1 MEIGSIILASALL
14 LIGLMTGIFFT
25 WSNAVKPGIG
35 KLSDLEYLRAL
46 KSMNRAILNNT
57 FKIIFLG
64 AIISVGL
71 LPVFY
76 FNLYSQNVFWLFLF
90 ALIIYSIGVF
100 GVTLIGNIP
109 LNELLDKTKLES
121 ISLEEIKSLRRT
133 IEIRWN
139 NLNLIRCISSAITF
153 LILVYSTQL
162 IN

>member
-153 LILVYSTQL
+153 LLLVYSTKL

>member
-1 MEIGSIILASALL
+1 MEIGSIIFASALL
-14 LIGLMTGIFFT
+14 LTGLMTGIFFT

-71 LPVFY
+71 LPVLY

>member
-14 LIGLMTGIFFT
+14 LTGLMTGIFFT
-25 WSNAVKPGIG
+25 WSNAVKPG
-35 KLSDLEYLRAL
+35 
-46 KSMNRAILNNT
+46 
-57 FKIIFLG
+57 
-64 AIISVGL
+64 
-71 LPVFY
+71 FY

-153 LILVYSTQL
+153 LLLVYSTQL

>member
-1 MEIGSIILASALL
+1 
-14 LIGLMTGIFFT
+14 
-25 WSNAVKPGIG
+25 
-35 KLSDLEYLRAL
+35 
-46 KSMNRAILNNT
+46 MNRAILNNT

>member
-14 LIGLMTGIFFT
+14 LTGLMTGIFFT